1 VKPGFDF
8 AATENSIAKQDPRGR
23 LDIAC
28 LRTAELLFK
37 RYVEPACGGI
47 PLWDKGLGSVVEQMI
62 LDAGVPSKPL
72 TAVDVARAAGLLRR
86 LNRTGQDSLYRK
98 KKDAG

>member
-1 VKPGFDF
+1 MKGFDF

-37 RYVEPACGGI
+37 RYVEPVCGGI

-86 LNRTGQDSLYRK
+86 PNHTAQDSLSRK
-98 KKDAG
+98 RKDAG

>member
-1 VKPGFDF
+1 MKGFDF

-37 RYVEPACGGI
+37 RYVEPVCGGI

-72 TAVDVARAAGLLRR
+72 TAVDLARAAGVLRR
-86 LNRTGQDSLYRK
+86 PNHTAQDSLNRK
-98 KKDAG
+98 RKDAG